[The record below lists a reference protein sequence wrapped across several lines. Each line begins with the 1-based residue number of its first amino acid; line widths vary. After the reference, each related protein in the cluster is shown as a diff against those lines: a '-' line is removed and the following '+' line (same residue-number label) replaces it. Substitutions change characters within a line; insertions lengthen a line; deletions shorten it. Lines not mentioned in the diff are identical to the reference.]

1 MDKVNKKVIPIKLFG
16 FLWHIG
22 THMVFPFMTIQML
35 QIGLNL
41 QDVSIVYGITPLVTF
56 LASPLSGKLLS
67 FFGREHE
74 CSSFYTD
81 VINEVFIDRRC

>member
-1 MDKVNKKVIPIKLFG
+1 MNKVNKKVIPIKLFG

-56 LASPLSGKLLS
+56 LASPLSGNLLFFWNWVCLIFNRLHIVS
-67 FFGREHE
+67 FDW
-74 CSSFYTD
+74 SSAY
-81 VINEVFIDRRC
+81 

>member
-56 LASPLSGKLLS
+56 LASPLSGKLLT
-67 FFGREHE
+67 FFGTELVL
-74 CSSFYTD
+74 SL
-81 VINEVFIDRRC
+81 NEM

>member
-56 LASPLSGKLLS
+56 LASPLSGCCFCLVKP
-67 FFGREHE
+67 G
-74 CSSFYTD
+74 SSTKMFPFD
-81 VINEVFIDRRC
+81 DFNSK

>member
-1 MDKVNKKVIPIKLFG
+1 MNKVNKKVIPIKLFG

-56 LASPLSGKLLS
+56 LASPLSGNYRIVVSRSTSRLVTP
-67 FFGREHE
+67 HV
-74 CSSFYTD
+74 T
-81 VINEVFIDRRC
+81 N